1 MSKWDV
7 ARKVLKIIKVIWTAE
22 LFMSKFQYQISTKWK
37 CHQCLE
43 LNLLNPRS
51 FLGIP
56 KVYQTKFLH
65 SYLSKQWHRTKVNTS
80 FSSWEELIKDV
91 PQGYVLGPTLF
102 NLYLK
107 LVSAISDQIFIFN
120 QMIPLQKLWKMFFIS
135 FKKLFSFLRHSSFC
149 ISVFPSFSPCQPLR

>member
-7 ARKVLKIIKVIWTAE
+7 ARKVLKIIKVIWTTE
-22 LFMSKFQYQISTKWK
+22 LFMSEFQYQNSTKWK
-37 CHQCLE
+37 CYQCLG

-56 KVYQTKFLH
+56 KVLH

-91 PQGYVLGPTLF
+91 PQGSVLAPILF

-107 LVSAISDQIFIFN
+107 LVSAISDEVFIFN
-120 QMIPLQKLWKMFFIS
+120 QMIALQKLWKMFFIS

-149 ISVFPSFSPCQPLR
+149 IFVFPSFSQCQPLR